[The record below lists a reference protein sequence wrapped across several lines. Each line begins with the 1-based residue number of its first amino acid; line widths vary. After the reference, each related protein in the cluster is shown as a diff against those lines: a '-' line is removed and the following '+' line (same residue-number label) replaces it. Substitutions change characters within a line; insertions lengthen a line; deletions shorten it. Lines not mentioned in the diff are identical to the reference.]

1 MWKPLTKL
9 IQEAKTD
16 PRPTIIMC
24 RTTIGFG
31 APNRQGTSKAHGE
44 PLGDEELN
52 AAKDNLGW
60 PKEPRFFIPDD
71 VLEFYRKA
79 VDRGRELEYDWKM
92 RFDAYKR
99 IHPALGAE
107 LQRRLNGEL
116 PEDWESALP
125 VFPVDAKGMATRAA
139 SGKTIN
145 ALAAKLPE
153 LIGGSADL
161 APSNNTKIDGSPAFQ
176 KDSYRRTQLP
186 FWRAR
191 TCHGLGR

>member
-1 MWKPLTKL
+1 MWKRLTKRFKKRKL
-9 IQEAKTD
+9 D
-16 PRPTIIMC
+16 PRPSIIMC

-79 VDRGRELEYDWKM
+79 VERGRELEFDWKM
-92 RFDAYKR
+92 KFDAYKR

-107 LQRRLNGEL
+107 L
-116 PEDWESALP
+116 D
-125 VFPVDAKGMATRAA
+125 T
-139 SGKTIN
+139 
-145 ALAAKLPE
+145 
-153 LIGGSADL
+153 
-161 APSNNTKIDGSPAFQ
+161 
-176 KDSYRRTQLP
+176 P
-186 FWRAR
+186 FEWRIP
-191 TCHGLGR
+191 C